1 MLTEKRVEELEKFA
15 TDIRIQT
22 IRQMKARGFGH
33 MGGAM
38 SICDLLSVLYGEQ
51 MKYDADNPE
60 WEERDWLICSK
71 GHARPAVYAA
81 LALKGFFPMDWL
93 DTLNQPGTRL
103 PSHCD
108 HSKTPGIDVT
118 TGSLGQGLS
127 VAAGIAFAKK
137 IEQKENTIFCII
149 GDGESQEGQNWEAVM
164 FAAQQKLGNLI
175 LFVDDNKQQLDNMTS
190 KICNMDSFAEKF
202 RSFHWDVQEVDGH
215 NINELNTAITTARNN
230 DERPHVIVMNTI
242 KGKGCSFAE
251 NILKNHHINVS
262 AEQAEDA
269 VNKLKR

>member
-22 IRQMKARGFGH
+22 IRQMKTRGFGH

-71 GHARPAVYAA
+71 GHAGPAVYAA

-215 NINELNTAITTARNN
+215 NI
-230 DERPHVIVMNTI
+230 MN
-242 KGKGCSFAE
+242 
-251 NILKNHHINVS
+251 
-262 AEQAEDA
+262 
-269 VNKLKR
+269 

>member
-22 IRQMKARGFGH
+22 IRQMKTRGFGH

-71 GHARPAVYAA
+71 GHAGPAVYAA

-242 KGKGCSFAE
+242 KGKGCSFVE

>member
-22 IRQMKARGFGH
+22 IRQMETRGFGH

-71 GHARPAVYAA
+71 GHAGPAVYAA

-137 IEQKENTIFCII
+137 IE
-149 GDGESQEGQNWEAVM
+149 
-164 FAAQQKLGNLI
+164 
-175 LFVDDNKQQLDNMTS
+175 
-190 KICNMDSFAEKF
+190 
-202 RSFHWDVQEVDGH
+202 
-215 NINELNTAITTARNN
+215 
-230 DERPHVIVMNTI
+230 
-242 KGKGCSFAE
+242 
-251 NILKNHHINVS
+251 
-262 AEQAEDA
+262 
-269 VNKLKR
+269 